1 MTQDYIL
8 QIIST
13 VLLALNFAVTK
24 AYQQKEG
31 TSLEKGLQF
40 NIVLG
45 LFSAVFFWALNGF
58 RLECSA
64 FSVLMASAFAVLK
77 AAYTIIGFQIM
88 SKGKISFYTFFLMTG
103 GMIVPYIWGL
113 IFLNEP
119 ASLLRTTGLLV
130 IAAALFIINADGPK
144 PGIKQILMCCAVFVL
159 NGFVS
164 VISKEHQINTAAV
177 SAMDFVVLTGIATAV
192 LCSAALF
199 FVKRKSGEKKDFS
212 FKPVMLIL
220 GAALLSGF
228 SYLLQLIGA
237 ENLPS
242 TVLYPI
248 ITGGSIIFTAF
259 SGILFF
265 KEKVTSRTMLGMGL
279 CFLGTCM
286 FL

>member
-88 SKGKISFYTFFLMTG
+88 SKGKIS
-103 GMIVPYIWGL
+103 
-113 IFLNEP
+113 FLNEP